1 MPMHKN
7 KEIRSIIKT
16 LSDLNRQR
24 TNYIFSLVHGKFLVH
39 GLPHMVFRRCGKS
52 NCKCKRGYLHGP
64 YHALSVNKDGKK
76 KIVMIKK
83 TDEEAILKE
92 AKRYQYYQKKMVQI
106 RKINKEVDKLLE
118 KLKLTTIKDY
128 PQ

>member
-1 MPMHKN
+1 MHKT
-7 KEIRSIIKT
+7 KEIKSIIKT
-16 LSDLNRQR
+16 LSNLNQQR
-24 TNYIFSLVHGKFLVH
+24 TNYIFSLVHGKSLVH
-39 GLPHMVFRRCGKS
+39 GLPHTVFRRCGKN

-83 TDEEAILKE
+83 TDEAAILKE

-106 RKINKEVDKLLE
+106 RKINKEIDKLLE
-118 KLKLTTIKDY
+118 RLKLTTIKYY